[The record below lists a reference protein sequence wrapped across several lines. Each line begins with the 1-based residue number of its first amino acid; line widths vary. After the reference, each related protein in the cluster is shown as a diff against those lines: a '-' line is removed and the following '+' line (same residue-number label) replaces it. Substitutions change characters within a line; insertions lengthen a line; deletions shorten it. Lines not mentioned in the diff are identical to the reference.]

1 MFDMRTVDYFLAIVA
16 RKSMRAAAQQLGVT
30 QPALTKAI
38 KRLEDSFG
46 APLFERQA
54 RGVTPTAYG
63 LAVLRHARDLKS
75 ALVAA
80 REEVAALKTGS
91 LGLVKI
97 GAGPSWQETIL
108 PQAITELRDARP
120 GVRVH
125 ITGGGDDQLKEQLK
139 SGALDFVL
147 AAVPEAPRLDP
158 QLAWRPLMADQ
169 YIIIADVNHPLR
181 RKSDVRPEDL
191 LGYPWVLPPA
201 TAYMVGRLHHQL
213 RAAGLPAPV
222 PSIETDVIALK
233 LELMRNSGYLS
244 YHAEAHLRGSGE
256 RFIQPLEVPGMRTL
270 RHAGLIHRHGIE
282 LSPAANALVDILG
295 RYSAEAKTGHLR
307 HPLSR
312 G

>member
-1 MFDMRTVDYFLAIVA
+1 VFDVRTVDYFLAIVA

-38 KRLEDSFG
+38 RRLEDSFG
-46 APLFERQA
+46 VSLFERQA

-63 LAVLRHARDLKS
+63 LAVLRHARDLKA

-91 LGLVKI
+91 VGLVKI

-108 PQAITELRDARP
+108 PQAIAELRSGRP

-158 QLAWRPLMADQ
+158 QLTWRPLMADQ
-169 YIIIADVNHPLR
+169 YIIIADINHPLR
-181 RKSDVRPEDL
+181 RKGDLRPDDL
-191 LGYPWVLPPA
+191 LGYPWVLPPS
-201 TAYMVGRLHHQL
+201 TAYMVGRLHHQF

-222 PSIETDVIALK
+222 PSIETDVISLK
-233 LELMRNSGYLS
+233 LELMRDSDYLS
-244 YHAEAHLRGSGE
+244 YHAEAHLMGSDV
-256 RFIQPLEVPGMRTL
+256 RFIKPLEVPGMRTL
-270 RHAGLIHRHGIE
+270 RHAGLIYRRGIE
-282 LSPAANALVDILG
+282 LTPAVNAVVDILE
-295 RYSAEAKTGHLR
+295 RYSARVNRARQSPSTG
-307 HPLSR
+307 
-312 G
+312 